1 MPNPVKRRRRG
12 QDGFVL
18 IEALAAFTI
27 LALALGALML
37 GVFGGV
43 RNDDRAIF
51 YLSAARAAN
60 SFFDALGIES
70 RPPPGVSSGR
80 TSEGLPYVLT
90 IAYIDAPKQDD
101 PKAPHPRAFK
111 AHLVLSRGA
120 EAARQNM
127 SLAFDTIKITME
139 PPR

>member
-1 MPNPVKRRRRG
+1 VKRRRG
-12 QDGFVL
+12 KNGFVL
-18 IEALAAFTI
+18 IETLAAFTI

-51 YLSAARAAN
+51 TLRAARAAS
-60 SFFDALGIES
+60 SFFAALGVEN

-80 TSEGLPYVLT
+80 TSEGLPYELT
-90 IAYIDAPKQDD
+90 IAYLDAPTQQD
-101 PKAPHPRAFK
+101 PTAPHPQAFQ
-111 AHLVLSRGA
+111 AHLVLSRA
-120 EAARQNM
+120 VDATRQNT
-127 SLAFDTIKITME
+127 SLAFDTVKIVTE